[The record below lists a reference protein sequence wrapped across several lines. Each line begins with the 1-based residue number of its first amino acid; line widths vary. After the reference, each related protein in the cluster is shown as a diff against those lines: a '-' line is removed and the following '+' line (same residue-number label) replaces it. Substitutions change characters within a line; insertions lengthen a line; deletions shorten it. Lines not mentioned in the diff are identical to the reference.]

1 VIQIPVLCSLLLLSR
16 LAPRVG
22 AACNRS
28 IHLDGYVTSEYPA
41 NNPIEDRHAVVEASG
56 KCTVICSHNL
66 RRLPPHTM
74 SMIAVS
80 CSASEL
86 HAIVL
91 DGHGKHYIYVGR
103 QRPILQ

>member
-1 VIQIPVLCSLLLLSR
+1 MKVRLGIKMAVTLARRRLRGVIQIPVLCSLLLLSR

-56 KCTVICSHNL
+56 KCTVIYS
-66 RRLPPHTM
+66 RIT
-74 SMIAVS
+74 
-80 CSASEL
+80 
-86 HAIVL
+86 
-91 DGHGKHYIYVGR
+91 
-103 QRPILQ
+103 